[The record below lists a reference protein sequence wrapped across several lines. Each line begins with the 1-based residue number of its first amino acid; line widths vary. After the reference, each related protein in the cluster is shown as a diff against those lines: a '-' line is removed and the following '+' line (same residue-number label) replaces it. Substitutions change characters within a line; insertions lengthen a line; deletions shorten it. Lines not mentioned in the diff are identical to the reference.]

1 MRRLASAAFIEPSFP
16 CYKQG
21 DGCGQLFA
29 LKAKPDKVP
38 PGEGRLELLRNFD

>member
-1 MRRLASAAFIEPSFP
+1 MSEGSVFSPAAFIELSFP

-29 LKAKPDKVP
+29 LKAKPDKAP
-38 PGEGRLELLRNFD
+38 PAERPA